1 MKPPTPTLAVC
12 TLDADLQRA
21 EAVFADLA
29 PIGGVEYLILSQGD
43 GTPGR
48 RHYTNTRGARIG
60 IVTSASQGLSKNRNI
75 ALSEASGDRVWF
87 LDNDVEITNSDITR
101 LLDEIKTHNAD
112 IHVCRIRCSDCDG
125 VYKDYGRRRD
135 GLLGLLRVSSIEI
148 IADRHKLADNGIR
161 FNESLG
167 LGTAFP
173 SGEEN
178 LLLIHAWCAGLRFHF
193 SPATLV
199 AHPCLLE
206 ERQPRQAWRNPGM
219 LRSKGIIARQIGGW
233 RGVALCLWWGARA
246 LRYTGSAMAPLRV
259 LDGFLRDSRRV
270 TR

>member
-1 MKPPTPTLAVC
+1 MKAPILTLAVC
-12 TLDADLQRA
+12 TLEADLQRA
-21 EAVFADLA
+21 KAVFASLA
-29 PIGGVEYLILSQGD
+29 PIAEVEYLILSQGD

-48 RHYTNTRGARIG
+48 RHYSNTAGARIS
-60 IVTSASQGLSKNRNI
+60 IVTSASRGLSRNRNI
-75 ALSEASGDRVWF
+75 ALTEASGDRIWF
-87 LDNDVEITNSDITR
+87 LDNDIEITNGDIAG
-101 LLDEIKTHNAD
+101 LLDEIDAHNAH

-125 VYKDYGRRRD
+125 DYKDYGRSRN

-148 IADRHKLADNGIR
+148 IADRHGLANNGIR

-178 LLLIHAWCAGLRFHF
+178 LLLIHARRAGLRFHF

-246 LRYTGSAMAPLRV
+246 VRYTGSAMAPLRL